1 MSPSRTEIGSE
12 EPTFAG
18 PKAKVASVQEAPK
31 LEPVQE
37 PCLTPAPVDGI
48 LDEGQQYDVHTH
60 TSERILSVLKPYLL
74 AKSPDAHDL
83 WVRGAPKFISVIRN
97 FVEKGQVV
105 QMCLPAFPWKSAN
118 KVYKV
123 LGTLP
128 DKAEEVSLKRLN
140 DLCEAIGD
148 VYNPG
153 AELLI
158 ISDGLV
164 YNDLFTIPD
173 RDVWEYGEALR
184 ALAVE
189 TKCTHIR
196 FTRLRDL
203 IDVPGLPEKLDEVTY
218 IANATN
224 FRRAL
229 LNKFSKPDLDVPKEI
244 AENEDTRLTYCGY
257 KRFLENDLRY
267 IFPLG
272 KNRSVN
278 KYRKDVKYVAQQ
290 MISRGHAFAGAV
302 KHNFPDY
309 LRLSIHH
316 STGEHKVSI
325 SLLPTS
331 TSYTTPWHCCVA
343 ILADGTIIS
352 GPKGDFEEDPR
363 LELVRDEDGRPTHF
377 RERVNEAVVENV
389 SVERT

>member
-1 MSPSRTEIGSE
+1 MSPSRTEICSE
-12 EPTFAG
+12 EPTFTG

-37 PCLTPAPVDGI
+37 PCLTPVPVDGI

-118 KVYKV
+118 KVHK
-123 LGTLP
+123 
-128 DKAEEVSLKRLN
+128 
-140 DLCEAIGD
+140 AIGD
-148 VYNPG
+148 VYNPRGG
-153 AELLI
+153 AAHHFRWA
-158 ISDGLV
+158 
-164 YNDLFTIPD
+164 DLFTIPD

-278 KYRKDVKYVAQQ
+278 KYRKDVNL
-290 MISRGHAFAGAV
+290 SAFAGAV

-343 ILADGTIIS
+343 ILADGNIIS

-377 RERVNEAVVENV
+377 RERVNEAVVEKV
-389 SVERT
+389 SVEKT